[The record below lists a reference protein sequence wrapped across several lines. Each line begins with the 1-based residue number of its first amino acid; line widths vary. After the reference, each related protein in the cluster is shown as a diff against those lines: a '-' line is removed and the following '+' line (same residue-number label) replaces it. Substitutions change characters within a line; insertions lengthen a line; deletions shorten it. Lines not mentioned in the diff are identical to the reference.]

1 MDSSYVVSYCSP
13 TRYCPFPV
21 PLFFVPAPRAYC
33 TGAYCHVHVYRTV
46 PLLPG
51 DLSFDLLSPG
61 KPSCISLCTYFAQ
74 YIHLSPVLSV
84 ELCSSL
90 YCSQSAG
97 APACL
102 TLSSPSSLDSSRNTR
117 SKLPYRHQR
126 HNHLLPRLS
135 LPHIF
140 LSHPWRIGAMAA
152 TQPLDSRILSQLIP
166 REYNGKSA
174 QEGRRFLTHTRL
186 YLDQMDIAKIASA
199 ISWIIALNH
208 LTVTN
213 PFFDAVGSG
222 TSPGPGISRRDLPGR
237 GSVDEWHAR
246 PTPLPRTTPRYQD
259 PGRPIGRRA
268 PSPGLRRRDRWRR
281 SRRRAASC
289 RTAVA

>member
-1 MDSSYVVSYCSP
+1 MRTRPLGGGYCHEPLLRRLPLDSSYVVSYCSP

-21 PLFFVPAPRAYC
+21 PLFFVPAPCAYC

-102 TLSSPSSLDSSRNTR
+102 VLGSSSSLDSSRN
-117 SKLPYRHQR
+117 S
-126 HNHLLPRLS
+126 
-135 LPHIF
+135 
-140 LSHPWRIGAMAA
+140 
-152 TQPLDSRILSQLIP
+152 
-166 REYNGKSA
+166 SA
-174 QEGRRFLTHTRL
+174 QCVATTGLTGYQL
-186 YLDQMDIAKIASA
+186 Q
-199 ISWIIALNH
+199 N
-208 LTVTN
+208 
-213 PFFDAVGSG
+213 
-222 TSPGPGISRRDLPGR
+222 SPSTHD
-237 GSVDEWHAR
+237 S
-246 PTPLPRTTPRYQD
+246 TQ
-259 PGRPIGRRA
+259 RRA
-268 PSPGLRRRDRWRR
+268 TRHS
-281 SRRRAASC
+281 
-289 RTAVA
+289 T